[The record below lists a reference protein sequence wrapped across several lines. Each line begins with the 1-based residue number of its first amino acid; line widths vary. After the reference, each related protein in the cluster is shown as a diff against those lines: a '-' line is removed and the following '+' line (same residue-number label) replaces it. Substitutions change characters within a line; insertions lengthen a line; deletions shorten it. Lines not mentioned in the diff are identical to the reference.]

1 MSCHHTLE
9 AYMHAYLEGIG
20 LAAEPKLDLILQRTA
35 ALGMHG
41 KVTISHGFCLG
52 DLAERERDAL
62 LARMAELRVAIVT
75 TAPAAVPVPS
85 VAACRAAGVT
95 VIGGNDGVRD
105 TWTPFGSP
113 DMLERAMLI
122 AMRDDFRRDDA
133 LEVALDCVTHGGARL
148 RLRRLRPGGR
158 QARRRR
164 ARRCGDVRGSHSRAA
179 AAAARRVV
187 GKDRRPRRR
196 AALSATPPHALSAA
210 RARASS
216 PALSSVH

>member
-1 MSCHHTLE
+1 
-9 AYMHAYLEGIG
+9 MHAYLEGIG

-105 TWTPFGSP
+105 TWTPSTCWSA
-113 DMLERAMLI
+113 RCATI
-122 AMRDDFRRDDA
+122 S
-133 LEVALDCVTHGGARL
+133 GATTR
-148 RLRRLRPGGR
+148 
-158 QARRRR
+158 
-164 ARRCGDVRGSHSRAA
+164 SKSRSTA
-179 AAAARRVV
+179 
-187 GKDRRPRRR
+187 
-196 AALSATPPHALSAA
+196 
-210 RARASS
+210 
-216 PALSSVH
+216 